1 MKLKKFLNF
10 QRKHYNVNLQKLEQ
24 LANLPFYNYVKYILS
39 KHLDRGWRY
48 DLGPWGRMLGGWSSN
63 TVCLPMDIS
72 GLNQSRTHFLK
83 CWF

>member
-48 DLGPWGRMLGGWSSN
+48 DLGP
-63 TVCLPMDIS
+63 
-72 GLNQSRTHFLK
+72 
-83 CWF
+83 